1 MRRSITTCMLLTLLA
16 AGVHAQEYP
25 AKPVR
30 VIVPLPP
37 GSTGE
42 ALARLVGD
50 GLGQKMGQSFIIDTR
65 PGASGQIG
73 VTAVVRSPPDGYTL
87 MVASVGPITINPAV
101 YGAKLGFDP
110 VRDLAPITQIANTTS
125 VVIVHPSV
133 PVRTMGELITFARAR
148 PGQLIYASAGNTST
162 TNLYMAL
169 FNSMAGIKMLHVPYK
184 GSTPGLIA
192 VASGETQLMIT
203 GWINSLPMVKSGKVR
218 VLAVVSA
225 KRTPTAP
232 HLPAIGEV
240 VKGYDA
246 DQWYGVFA
254 PAATPKAIVATLHTA
269 IVRELQ
275 TAETRSWLTQNGAE
289 PVGNTPEEY
298 GARIKTEVAKWARIV
313 QETGTK
319 PD

>member
-1 MRRSITTCMLLTLLA
+1 MRHSIGTCILLA
-16 AGVHAQEYP
+16 LFATGVHAQEYP
-25 AKPVR
+25 VKPVR

-50 GLGQKMGQSFIIDTR
+50 SLGQKMGQSFIIDTR

-73 VTAVVRSPPDGYTL
+73 VTAVVRAPPDGYTI

-133 PVRTMGELITFARAR
+133 PVKTIGQLITFAKAR
-148 PGQLIYASAGNTST
+148 PGELVYASAGNTST

-192 VASGETQLMIT
+192 VASGEAQLMIT
-203 GWINSLPMVKSGKVR
+203 GWINSLPMVKTGKVR

-225 KRTPTAP
+225 KRTPAAP
-232 HLPAIGEV
+232 DLPAIGEV

-254 PAATPKAIVATLHTA
+254 PAATSKAIVATLHAA
-269 IVRELQ
+269 IVKELQ

-289 PVGNTPEEY
+289 PVGNTPEQY
-298 GARIKTEVAKWARIV
+298 AARIKTEYAKWTRIV

-319 PD
+319 PE

>member
-1 MRRSITTCMLLTLLA
+1 MRHSIATCMLLALFA
-16 AGVHAQEYP
+16 GGVHAQEYP
-25 AKPVR
+25 VKPVR

-42 ALARLVGD
+42 ALARLVGES
-50 GLGQKMGQSFIIDTR
+50 LGQKMGQSFVIDTR

-73 VTAVVRSPPDGYTL
+73 VTAVVRAPPDGYTI

-110 VRDLAPITQIANTTS
+110 VRDLIPITQIANTTS

-133 PVRTMGELITFARAR
+133 PVRTIGELIAFAKQR
-148 PGQLIYASAGNTST
+148 PGQLVYASAGNTST

-192 VASGETQLMIT
+192 VASGEAQLMIT
-203 GWINSLPMVKSGKVR
+203 GWINSLPMVQSGKVR

-232 HLPAIGEV
+232 DLPAIGEV

-254 PAATPKAIVATLHTA
+254 PAATPKAIIAALNAA
-269 IVRELQ
+269 IIKELQ
-275 TAETRSWLTQNGAE
+275 TPETRSWLTRNGAE
-289 PVGNTPEEY
+289 PVGNTPEQFGE
-298 GARIKTEVAKWARIV
+298 RIKAEFAKWTRIV
-313 QETGTK
+313 KETGAK
-319 PD
+319 PE